1 MRLRPPSPTRTDTL
15 FPFTRLFRSDGVAE
29 VDVRQQLLE
38 RQRRREHLVTERSEV
53 RPAALELSRVRD
65 VIAGALA
72 DLLTVTVE
80 QRRIGKP
87 VRDMRPSLGA
97 AHRCSALVGGSED
110 GAEGRRPRHRGK
122 SRGKIVRGTK
132 ELIVVDAIGG

>member
-29 VDVRQQLLE
+29 VDVRHQLLE

-87 VRDMRPSLGA
+87 VRDRSEEHTSELQSIMRISYAVFCLKKK
-97 AHRCSALVGGSED
+97 
-110 GAEGRRPRHRGK
+110 K
-122 SRGKIVRGTK
+122 SNK
-132 ELIVVDAIGG
+132 